1 MFDPHDFLAIAT
13 SDLLGHL
20 VIIICGLVSGFL
32 PLVYAILIARKKRR
46 DAEASVA
53 QPSEDQNKQPDD

>member
-1 MFDPHDFLAIAT
+1 MLDPHDFLALAT

-46 DAEASVA
+46 EAEASVA